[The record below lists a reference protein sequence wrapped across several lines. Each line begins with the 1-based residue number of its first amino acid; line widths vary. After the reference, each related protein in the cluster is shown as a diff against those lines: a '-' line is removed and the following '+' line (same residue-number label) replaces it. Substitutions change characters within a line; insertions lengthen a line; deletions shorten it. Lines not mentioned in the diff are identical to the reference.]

1 MKISIK
7 VFFTVVGC
15 ALAAGLGGYEVGINR
30 NVMLTIRNNKENTP
44 QPTQAIQQKN
54 YLYFYNDEKQFPIL
68 DVPKEYLVAD
78 EKNISMGAGS
88 GYNVIRD
95 DALAYQSYPTATISL
110 DPRSY
115 STTATAYKSLGPQP
129 KAPSD
134 RIVPY
139 GERRFDVDK
148 DGKEERLLGFSL
160 MGANVG
166 ESWEEIVKDNKV
178 IFDASG
184 NDYTKIVPTK
194 DGNGFFLEWNDN
206 YKMFDGYMR
215 TRFVYDGTKFVPV
228 YEQQIR
234 YVRIRM

>member
-1 MKISIK
+1 MKINIK
-7 VFFTVVGC
+7 VLFAIVVC
-15 ALAAGLGGYEVGINR
+15 TLAAGLCGYKVGINR
-30 NVMLTIRNNKENTP
+30 NVMLTIRNNRENTP
-44 QPTQAIQQKN
+44 QPTQAIPQKN
-54 YLYFYNDEKQFPIL
+54 SPYFYNDEKQFPIL
-68 DVPKEYLVAD
+68 DVPKKYLITD
-78 EKNISMGAGS
+78 DKNISMGAGS
-88 GYNVIRD
+88 GYNVIWD
-95 DALAYQSYPTATISL
+95 DSMAYQSYPTATISL

-115 STTATAYKSLGPQP
+115 STTPTTYKPLGSQP
-129 KAPSD
+129 EAPSD

-139 GERRFDVDK
+139 GERKFDVDK

-184 NDYTKIVPTK
+184 IDYTRIVPAK

-206 YKMFDGYMR
+206 YKMLDGYMR
-215 TRFVYDGTKFVPV
+215 TRFIYDGKKFVPV

-234 YVRIRM
+234 YVRIRE